1 MFAGNPLKT
10 FCYTSTEAVVRIC
23 SVKKLFLKVFAKV
36 TGKHICRSLFLNEVG
51 DLRPVNSAKF
61 LRTYFFTEHLWWLL
75 LPLVK

>member
-10 FCYTSTEAVVRIC
+10 FCYTEAVVRIC
-23 SVKKLFLKVFAKV
+23 SVKKLFLEVFAKV
-36 TGKHICRSLFLNEVG
+36 TGKHLCRSLFLNAVG

-61 LRTYFFTEHLWWLL
+61 LRTYFFKEHLWWLL